1 MSAGVTARRFSYSV
15 LMRLGSLYR
24 AALSASELAIDN
36 TLPRGLTVERRIAT
50 RARSSSLAVTGS
62 ARTLAISSEI
72 RPSTSSAV
80 LPGRTDRKSTR
91 LNSSHLVIS
100 YAVLCL
106 QQKNTRLNPVT
117 LSSRMPSSDLQKQ
130 QQPRL

>member
-1 MSAGVTARRFSYSV
+1 MGAGAAGAAGLEITTARLAVRRQVLAAFFMSAGVTARRFSYSV

-24 AALSASELAIDN
+24 AALSASELAVDN
-36 TLPRGLTVERRIAT
+36 ALPRGLTVERRIAT

-80 LPGRTDRKSTR
+80 LPGRT
-91 LNSSHLVIS
+91 
-100 YAVLCL
+100 
-106 QQKNTRLNPVT
+106 
-117 LSSRMPSSDLQKQ
+117 M
-130 QQPRL
+130 

>member
-1 MSAGVTARRFSYSV
+1 MSAAVTARRFSYSV

-80 LPGRTDRKSTR
+80 LPGRTMASMLKVEGPGKTAEEVDG
-91 LNSSHLVIS
+91 LIS
-100 YAVLCL
+100 EEIA
-106 QQKNTRLNPVT
+106 K
-117 LSSRMPSSDLQKQ
+117 
-130 QQPRL
+130 